1 MIFFL
6 NRFRLF
12 FSFPLNGISM
22 FPICAHSSL
31 AANERQE
38 SRARVLITTTW
49 SRRRAGV
56 WFCKADGAIG
66 KWLLG
71 GTWGFKFQEGRGHR
85 ALRLYGQRNSGNPE
99 WWGHLASS
107 P

>member
-1 MIFFL
+1 MIFIDL
-6 NRFRLF
+6 G
-12 FSFPLNGISM
+12 FPTPPLLLNGISM
-22 FPICAHSSL
+22 FPICAQSSL

-56 WFCKADGAIG
+56 WFCRPDGAIG

-71 GTWGFKFQEGRGHR
+71 GAWGC
-85 ALRLYGQRNSGNPE
+85 
-99 WWGHLASS
+99 
-107 P
+107 